1 MRLAII
7 ATTIL
12 LLSGCVSSPL
22 QETVEIQQNTIDD
35 LSSRLEKLE
44 GKLDIQQQK
53 IDGLEKELSTMK
65 SGLRKVT
72 PGYLEGTIQEGNF

>member
-1 MRLAII
+1 MRTAII
-7 ATTIL
+7 TIAAIIL
-12 LLSGCVSSPL
+12 CSCASPV

-35 LSSRLEKLE
+35 LSSRLEKME
-44 GKLDIQQQK
+44 GKLEIQQQK
-53 IDGLEKELSTMK
+53 IDGLESEINTMK